1 MRRAVVAVIIG
12 GYAFWGIGSGLG
24 HQPVIVGAR
33 LTAAV
38 KPAKPAKAAEPAEPA
53 QADPAAQGA
62 GPASQTVTFG
72 GYTVSVPASW
82 PVYDLTKNPRQ
93 CVRYDVHAVYL
104 GTPGPDPNCPPN
116 LVGRVDTITIQ
127 APAASA
133 GTKTAG
139 NSKGPRQDG
148 QQALNPGTI
157 VQDPDQ
163 HELALAMPDKAP
175 SIGAT
180 YGTGPGATEQMLA
193 TVRQAVTTQAGPERA
208 GDLIRSTG
216 HPVVVRAAAHITA
229 WNPAWPKAEALTGPG
244 ASWLTPP
251 STPASSPSG
260 STFTPKPMSEPRR
273 TPAPKPMSKPKR
285 TPAPKPKPK
294 RTPAPKPKRTPA
306 PKPKRTPAPK
316 PTPKRTPTPKPTPKP
331 TGPVLASNPSP
342 VPTQAAP
349 GRTLAGFDTCA
360 APSLPTMK
368 AWRAKYAATAIYIGG
383 QMMACRQSNLSASWV
398 RQTEAM
404 GYALMPTFVGLQAPC
419 DSFSGKID
427 RKHAASQGTAAANQA
442 VTAAKSY
449 GLGAGTPIYYDMEAY
464 NHTNAGCRTAVL
476 TFLDAWTRQ
485 LKAVGYISG
494 VYSSAGSAITD
505 LQSNTTVAGHSLAEP
520 QAIWFALWDNG
531 KSMTGAPYM
540 TSAVWPVASRSKQ
553 YAGNRVV
560 KVGGISLNIDAD
572 WVASAVARK

>member
-24 HQPVIVGAR
+24 HQPVIADAR
-33 LTAAV
+33 LTAAF
-38 KPAKPAKAAEPAEPA
+38 KPAKAAE
-53 QADPAAQGA
+53 
-62 GPASQTVTFG
+62 PASQTVTFG
-72 GYTVSVPASW
+72 GYSVRVPASW

-104 GTPGPDPNCPPN
+104 GTPGRDPDCPPN
-116 LVGRVDTITIQ
+116 LVGRVDTVTIQ
-127 APAASA
+127 APPASA

-139 NSKGPRQDG
+139 NSKGPRQGG

-157 VQDPDQ
+157 VQDPDR

-180 YGTGPGATEQMLA
+180 YGSGPGATEQMLA
-193 TVRQAVTTQAGPERA
+193 TVRQAATTQAATAQATTAQAGPERA
-208 GDLIRSTG
+208 GDSIRSTG
-216 HPVVVRAAAHITA
+216 HPVVVPAAAHITA
-229 WNPAWPKAEALTGPG
+229 RNPAWPKAEALTGPG

-251 STPASSPSG
+251 GTPAFPPPGSKSTPMVTPM
-260 STFTPKPMSEPRR
+260 TTPKVTPRV
-273 TPAPKPMSKPKR
+273 
-285 TPAPKPKPK
+285 
-294 RTPAPKPKRTPA
+294 
-306 PKPKRTPAPK
+306 
-316 PTPKRTPTPKPTPKP
+316 TPKTTPRVTPKVTPRVTPKSTPKPTPKP

-342 VPTQAAP
+342 APSKEAP
-349 GRTLAGFDTCA
+349 GRVRVLAGFDTCA

-368 AWRAKYAATAIYIGG
+368 AWRAKFAATAIYIGG
-383 QMMACRQSNLSASWV
+383 QMMACGQSNLSSSWV
-398 RQTEAM
+398 QQTEAM

-419 DSFSGKID
+419 DSFTGKIR

-464 NHTNAGCRTAVL
+464 NHANAGCRTAVL

-505 LQSNTTVAGHSLAEP
+505 LQSSTTVAGHSLAEP

-540 TSAVWPVASRSKQ
+540 TSAVWPVAKRSKQ